1 MDEYEIAIAMARING
16 ISANDKKTK
25 RQKDKTIRASC
36 KTHSKAE
43 LSSSAL

>member
-25 RQKDKTIRASC
+25 RQNY
-36 KTHSKAE
+36 
-43 LSSSAL
+43 